1 MKHGSLQTNMNRLRW
16 KKADVIRVYK
26 KAFIAFVEALL
37 SNVKKNLDLIV

>member
-1 MKHGSLQTNMNRLRW
+1 MNRLRW
-16 KKADVIRVYK
+16 KEADVFRVYK